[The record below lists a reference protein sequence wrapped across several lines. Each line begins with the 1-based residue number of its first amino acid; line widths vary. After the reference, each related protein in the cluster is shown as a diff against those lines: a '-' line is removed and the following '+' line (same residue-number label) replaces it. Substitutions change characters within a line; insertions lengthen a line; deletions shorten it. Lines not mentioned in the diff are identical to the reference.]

1 METKIVAKSLAQSL
15 VGCSIEFR
23 DGKKLDRLNSGPAL
37 TLLRNKIT
45 SFCSK
50 AYQAR
55 ASVSVVSLACCQLYY
70 LKQSNYFSVRSA
82 IELKR
87 LREKVLDLI
96 NEGADKMESALISAL
111 NFPRLETKLSGKMYE
126 DNDREVIVDAVKYFV
141 GVYPSRTK
149 NFKSY
154 LTRDEFAYVL

>member
-1 METKIVAKSLAQSL
+1 METKIVAKSLEQSL
-15 VGCSIEFR
+15 VGYSIEFR
-23 DGKKLDRLNSGPAL
+23 DNKKSDHLNSGPAL

-55 ASVSVVSLACCQLYY
+55 VSVSVVSLACCQLYY
-70 LKQSNYFSVRSA
+70 LKQPNYFSVRSA

-96 NEGADKMESALISAL
+96 NEGADKMEEALISAL
-111 NFPRLETKLSGKMYE
+111 NFPRLKTKL
-126 DNDREVIVDAVKYFV
+126 NDRDVIIDAVKYFI

-149 NFKSY
+149 NFKLY
-154 LTRDEFAYVL
+154 LTKDEFTYVL